1 MMKRLLTFAL
11 SVGFFIWLPNAFADG
26 SGILSLDAPATVR
39 QVQTT
44 HGSPL
49 LTLRV
54 DNIQVRAGW
63 GVEQD
68 SVFTIKAGVS
78 PNEGVLH
85 TVTTVETGKEYVATV
100 YAVDEFDLL
109 NPAYVNLTARAVI
122 TVVFVSGET
131 GLNLS
136 DVRLTAVAGE
146 AVSLYTFAATGGS
159 GDNTYTLGDD
169 YDYFDLDENSGVLSL
184 RASVKVAEYV
194 LMVKVADK
202 DNNTDEAV
210 ATVEVSAALSLATVP
225 PLTVIVGRVAHT
237 LTASGGIGAPTY
249 AIVSGNKDGFA
260 LDATSGVL
268 SLSVNAKEGSHTLTL
283 QAMDERNV
291 TVTTVATVEVSAAL
305 KLAAVPSFTVIAS
318 MAMRLT
324 TFIASGGIGT
334 PTYEIVS
341 GNEDGQ
347 FTLNAASGVLSLVA
361 DAKPDNYVLNIQAMD
376 ARDNTAET
384 VVTVGV
390 SAVLSL
396 ADAPRRGGAA
406 GQASELHTFMA
417 KGGIGARTYT
427 LLAGDAEGYFS
438 IDAESGVLSL
448 LASAT
453 VGIYTLSVQ
462 VRDGRDN
469 VVQALA
475 TVEVRELFLA
485 NVADLL
491 YAIEGRAVSLHT
503 FEAQGGTEDTYTYAL
518 VAGDERYFT
527 LGRNNG
533 VLSVLATAPIGIY
546 TLTVQVEDEDY
557 QAEATAIVEVRASLS
572 LVAMPPLT
580 VIVGRVAH
588 TLAASGGI
596 GTHTYTILSGD
607 EGVFALDAASG
618 VLSLRADAA
627 LGRHTL
633 TVQVADA
640 RANTVQAVATVD
652 VSAALSLADA
662 PSFTVIASVA
672 MSLHRFIASGGIG
685 IPTYAIVSGNESY
698 FSVNASSGVL
708 SLVADAEPDIYVLSI
723 EVTDARGNTDEA
735 VATVGVSAV
744 LSLADA
750 PRLTAVAGEAVSV
763 HTFSAKGGIGTKTYT
778 LMPGD
783 SVEYFALAE
792 SSGVLSLQVSAQA
805 GVYTLTVEV
814 ADGDSGSGP
823 VGALATV
830 EVSAALMLA
839 DAPLLSVVLGAAVSL
854 HKFTAS
860 GGIGIKT
867 YTLAAGDKGYFSV
880 NAGSGV
886 LSLLATAQAGVHM
899 VTVQAIDEGDR
910 KVEAVA
916 TVRVSAALMLA
927 DAPPFTVIANVA
939 MRLHTFIASGGIGT
953 PTYTILASNEKEGF
967 TLNAASGVLSLVADA
982 AVGSHTLTVQVMD
995 ARANT
1000 AQAVA
1005 TVEVSA
1011 ALALAEAPSFTV
1023 IASVGMSL
1031 HTFIAS
1037 GGIGTPTYTI
1047 LAGNEGRDF
1056 TLNATS
1062 GVLSLSVNAEVGSH
1076 TLTVQVMD
1084 ARNNTVETV
1093 VTVGVSAVLAL
1104 ADTPPFT
1111 VIISAALSLHTF
1123 IASGGIGTPTYT
1135 IVSGN
1140 EKEGFT
1146 LNATSGVL
1154 SLQADADPD
1163 TYVLR
1168 IQAMDG
1174 RDNTAETVVTVGVS
1188 AVLSLADAPRLGED
1202 QGIEISLHTFA
1213 AQGGIG
1219 SRTYTLLAGDAKGYF
1234 SLDAASGVLFLLTA
1248 APVAT
1253 YTLSVQVR
1261 DERGNVANALAT
1273 VGVGLLFLLDAQLYA
1288 IVGREVSLH
1297 TFDAKGAV
1305 GTLTYTIEEGN
1316 GDGYFNLDTGSGV
1329 LSVRANAPIGI
1340 YTLSVQV
1347 EDANNSAKALAVV
1360 EVRASLSL
1368 VAVPPLTVVVG
1379 KVAHT
1384 LAASGGIGQPTY
1396 AIVSGDEDGG
1406 FALDAASGALSLRA
1420 DAALG
1425 RHTLTL
1431 QVADARKNTVQAL
1444 ATVEVSAA
1452 LALSDAPPFT
1462 VIASVAMSLHMFIA
1476 SGGIGVPTYTIVA
1489 GNDGHFALGAA
1500 SGVLSLSADAE
1511 VGRHTLTVQVMD
1523 ERDNTAR
1530 AVVTVGVSATLS
1542 LADAPRLTAVAGEA
1556 MSLHT
1561 FSAKGGIGNNTY
1573 TLVGGDDADYFD
1585 LDKNSGVLS
1594 LQVSAQAGVYTLT
1607 VQVADAD
1614 GGSGPVGALATVG
1627 VSAAL
1632 MLADAP
1638 LLSVALGA
1646 AVSLH
1651 KFAASG
1657 GIGIKTY
1664 TLAAGDKGYFSVNA
1678 GSGVLSLL
1686 ATAQAGVHMVTVQAI
1701 DEGGRKVEAVATVG
1715 VSAALMLADA
1725 PPFTVIASAAMSL
1738 HMFIASGGIG
1748 VKTYTLVAGDDVEYF
1763 SVDVA
1768 SGVLSLSVNAP
1779 VKDYTLTV
1787 QVMDE
1792 RGSTAQAVA
1801 TVEVSAALSLAEVS
1815 PLTIIVG
1822 DVSHTLVASGGIGV
1836 KTYTITG
1843 GDGEGYFALDVIS
1856 GILSLSADAPAKM
1869 YTLTVRATDERN
1881 NIAEVV
1887 AMVEVSAALAL
1898 AAAPSFTVI
1907 ASVAMSLHT
1916 FIASGGIGSRI
1927 YTLLAGDENYFSVG
1941 ADSGVLSVN
1950 AEAGRHTLTVQVMDA
1965 RDNTAQAV
1973 ATVEV
1978 SAALALAAAPSFTV
1992 IISAAL
1998 SLHTFIASGGIGTPT
2013 YTIVAGNEKRGFTL
2027 NAASGVLSLQAD
2039 AEPDTYVL
2047 TVQVM
2052 DARDNTAET
2061 VATVGVSAVLALA
2074 DAPSRGGAQGVA
2086 ISLHT
2091 FAAQGGIGART
2102 YTLLTDDV
2110 EDYFSLG
2117 AASGVLSLLASATV
2131 GTYTLS
2137 VQVRDDRGNV
2147 ANALATVGVD
2157 LLFLSDA
2164 LLYAIVG
2171 REVSLHTFDA
2181 KGVGTL
2187 TYTIEEGNDDY
2198 FSLDAKSGVL
2208 SVRATAAI
2216 GIYTLSVQVEDANN
2230 SAKALA
2236 VVEVRASLSLV
2247 AVPPLT
2253 VIVGEVAHTLAAS
2266 GGIGTHTYAILA
2278 GNADGHFALG
2288 AASGVLSLR
2297 ADAALGRHTLTL
2309 QVADAHNNTVQA
2321 VVAVGVSAVLSLAEV
2336 PSFTVIASVAMSLH
2350 TFVASG
2356 GIGSRTYTLLAGDD
2370 GYFSVGAG
2378 SGVLSLS
2385 ANAAVG
2391 RHTLTVQ
2398 VMDERDNTAQ
2408 AVVTVRVSAALV
2420 LAEVPLLEVFAGDAL
2435 SLHTF
2440 VAGGGIGSS
2449 TYTLLAGD
2457 DGYFSVGAESG
2468 VLSLSA
2474 AAAVGRHTL
2483 TVQVM
2488 DERGNTDQAVAMVG
2502 VSAALALAAPPFT
2515 VIASAAMSLHTF
2527 IASGGIGL
2535 RTYTLL
2541 ASDDD
2546 GYFSVDAASGVFS
2559 LSVNTP
2565 AKDYRLTVQVM
2576 DERGSTVQAVAT
2588 VVVSAALVLAE
2599 APPFTVIASVAMS
2612 LHTFTSSGGI
2622 GLRTYTLVAGDDDG
2636 EYFSV
2641 NAASGVFS
2649 LSVNAPAKDYRL
2661 TVQVMDEHGNIVQV
2675 VATVG
2680 VSAVLSLTDAP
2691 LLQGTEGEAESL
2703 YTFEAIGGLG
2713 AKTYT
2718 VVAGAEYFSVDT
2730 ASGVLSVD
2738 ASVTVGIYTLSVQV
2752 ADVEGNVAPALATVQ
2767 VVLLLLRDVML
2778 YAIEG
2783 REVSLHTFEADGGGG
2798 AKTYTIVGGNEAQY
2812 FTLDAGSGVLSVQS
2826 SVTVG
2831 VYTLSMEVRDTVGN
2845 VSEALA
2851 VVAVEAS
2858 LFLADAPPVG
2868 AVVGMTMSVHT
2879 FAASGG
2885 IGAKTYTLAAEG
2897 QEYFA
2902 LDAASGVLSA
2912 VNASLGVYTLSVTV
2926 SDSRGNQAQA
2936 RGTVEVVGVLSL
2948 AEVSLDALARLSVA
2962 VTLHTFTAGGG
2973 YGAKRYEMIVD
2984 ESGYFAFDVDS
2995 GELSLPQNDAMLAG
3009 VYALSVEVSDSL
3021 VPPQRATAAVMV
3033 RIAKNGIFVL
3043 GGNENQTATN
3053 DLQNDVW
3060 WSADGESWRENTS
3073 SAGWT
3078 ARENHQVVAYR
3089 GRMYLMGGFEPGPR
3103 NDVWSSL
3110 DGKNWS
3116 LVPGSADW
3124 TARGNHQ
3131 ALVHNGRMYVLGGK
3145 DATENKNDVW
3155 SSADG
3160 ENWKEET
3167 GAAAWSARQSHQAVS
3182 HNGRLYVMGGND
3194 GSNFISDVWSSADG
3208 ANWRFEGNAEWTGRW
3223 LYKAVSH
3230 NGRLY
3235 VLGGNDGGRL
3245 NDVWSSLDG
3254 RSWTLEKANNNAFW
3268 TKRGRYQAL
3277 SRDGLL
3283 YVLGGNTNGTNA
3295 GLRKDVWSSADGKN
3309 WTEETAAAGWGA
3321 REYHQAVVFP
3331 SPLILWG
3338 AGETITL
3345 TLQVSAAEVYTVT
3358 AQYGFGAY
3366 TYSSTPENIGFNID
3380 RNGVLSTDDSTQ
3392 AGAYVITLQVEDEEG
3407 SLAQTRIEIE
3417 VLPVVS
3423 DAPSLFAIV
3432 GKAENLHTFVAR
3444 DQARTYTYT
3453 IVSGNGA
3460 GYFTLGAASGLLSV
3474 SGAATVGLYTL
3485 SVEISNSENYRATA
3499 RATVEIRRI
3508 LSLAEALSL
3517 TATVGQGGFH
3527 TFAAQDGIGP
3537 YTYTLLSG
3545 NALGYFVL
3553 DESSGSLSLKAEATA
3568 KLYTLTVQVSDSR
3581 GSQAQAQAVVRG
3593 LVFLSWSG
3601 LPPLTVIARLSVEVT
3616 LHVAVVHGAVG
3627 TVTYAIAAGNNTG
3640 YFAFDADSGVL
3651 SLPVNG
3657 VRLTGDYTLSLAVSD
3672 GAAPPNQ
3679 ATAAVMVRLVKNG
3692 FFVLGGNDGSLK
3704 NDVWWSADGEAW
3716 KRETANAGW
3725 DGRTDHQAAVYQGRL
3740 YVLGGIDGSPKKDVW
3755 SSADGKNWVF
3765 EGDAAWPAR
3774 SQHQVV
3780 AYQGRLYVLGG
3791 LSTNGIV
3798 NDVWSWAKGE
3808 ESWKEETGSAAWTV
3822 RRGHQAVVHNGRMY
3836 VVGGNDSGTLFD
3848 LQSFLH
3854 DVWSSADGANW
3865 SLVSDDEY
3873 RPRVWHEAVSH
3884 QGRMYILG
3892 GRIYTSASNNVAS
3905 SLDGKSWRDEK
3916 LENNDFWSRR
3926 GRFGALSRD
3935 GLLYVLGGNGSGLGG
3950 GSPEYNREK
3959 DVWSSADG
3967 RSWTKVTDAAWSAR
3981 QVKAVV
3987 FPSPLIL
3994 SGTSEKINLILGV
4007 SAEEVYTVTAQYGF
4021 GAYTYS
4027 LTPENIGFNIDSNGV
4042 LSTDDSIQAGVY
4054 VIAVQVEDEEGSQA
4068 QTRIEI
4074 EALPLVSDAPALF
4087 AIAGKA
4093 ESLHTFDA
4101 IDQAATYTYTI
4112 VSGDG
4117 EGYFTVGAASGL
4129 LSVSGEATVGL
4140 YTLSVEISD
4149 SENFRATARAT
4160 VEVRSLLS
4168 LAEAL
4173 SLTATVGQGVHTFA
4187 AQGGI
4192 GAYTYTLLSG
4202 NDMGYFVIG
4211 ESSGNLLLKTEADAG
4226 LYTLTVQVSDSRGS
4240 QAQALAVVRGLV
4252 FLSWSGLPPL
4262 PAIARLSVELILHAA
4277 VVHGA
4282 VGAITYALVAGN
4294 DTGYFAF
4301 DADSGVLSL
4310 PVNEAM
4316 LAGDYTLL
4324 LAMSDSAVPPHQ
4336 ATAAVVVR
4344 LVKNAIFVMGGNDP
4358 SFKSDMWWSVDGKA
4372 WKGAGAG
4379 WPARRSFQA
4388 VAYQGR
4394 LYVLGGRTR
4403 QSSSDHND
4411 VWSTDGVTW
4420 RQDKA
4425 NNNDGWSARR
4435 GHQAVV
4441 HNDRMYVLGGGAGST
4456 HGNDVRSDVWSS
4468 ADGVTWSL
4476 VTGSADWPARKWHQ
4490 AVAHNGRIYVL
4501 GGYDGSGRKNDVWS
4515 SADGSSWRFEGNADW
4530 DVREYHRAVSH
4541 QGRLYILGGQK
4552 IYHND
4557 FNDVWSSLDGKSWR
4571 QEKANNNNF
4580 WLKRHGF
4587 GAVSRDGLL
4596 YVLGGA
4602 RGWGVHLERDVWSSV
4617 DGRSWTKVGNAG
4629 WSARREPQAA
4639 VFPSPLALPGIGE
4652 TITLTLQVKS
4662 EIYPFSAQY
4671 GFGEYTYSLLPKV
4684 PGFDIDGSS
4693 GVLRADGSAAV
4704 GGHTLIVQVEDEED
4718 SRAQTE
4724 VNIEVI
4730 SVSIAALE
4738 LADAPSF
4745 TVVAGV
4751 AMSLHTFIASGGLG
4765 AKTYTL
4771 VAGEEAGIFM
4781 LGAKSG
4787 VLSVVMNAPAGV
4799 YTLSVQVSDST
4810 IGTVQVVGIVEV
4822 VAPLS
4827 LLPVPPLTSWVRLS
4841 AAVALHMLTASGG
4854 YEAKTYT
4861 IIAGNEAGY
4870 FAVGESSGGLSL
4882 LVNGAMLAGDY
4893 TLSVAVSDGLSPP
4906 QRATAAVTVR
4916 LAKNGIFV
4924 LGGDGGS
4931 RMNDVWSSVDGA
4943 IWMQEK
4949 ADNTEFWPAREEHQV
4964 VAHNGRLWVL
4974 GGQIDGSRTSD
4985 VWSSVDGKNWTEET
4999 AEAAWSERDR
5009 HQAVVHNGRMYV
5021 LGGQS
5026 ALSDGGRKNDVWSS
5040 VDGKNWTEET
5050 AAADWSGRHS
5060 HQAVVHNGRMYVL
5073 GGFHGG
5079 LSGINDVWSSVDGKN
5094 WTEEKGHNN
5103 AVGWVGRTGHQVVS
5117 RNGRLYLLGGLR
5129 QGGKND
5135 VWSSVDGKSWRLEK
5149 EDDGDIGWPPR
5160 YRHQVV
5166 SRHGEM
5172 YVLGGNGSR
5181 LNDVWSSSDGKI
5193 WQQKKAN
5200 NAEGWSDRE
5209 YHQAIVFPPTLLLS
5223 GEGERRY
5230 VALSVLSEI
5239 HTFQTQYGFG
5249 QYTYSL
5255 TPNVPGFGI
5264 DESSGLL
5271 SADGS
5276 APIGSYTLTVWVQD
5290 EEKSQAQTA
5299 VKVDVALSIA
5309 ALVLADAPSFVV
5321 ITGVVMNLHTFVA
5334 SGGIGAKAYNLV
5346 GEPGYF
5352 ALGESS
5358 GILAA
5363 QAVPEVGV
5371 YTLSV
5376 EVSDGGGSQ
5385 ATARATVEVVP
5396 FLLADVMLYA
5406 IVGREVSLH
5415 TFETEGG
5422 SEAVKT
5428 YAIVDGD
5435 DDYFTLDVSGVL
5447 SAKGNATV
5455 GIYTLFVAVDDESGY
5470 RAEGLAVVA
5479 VEASLFL
5486 AEMPL
5491 LTAVAGMTRSLHTF
5505 AATGGIGA
5513 KTYTLAAAE
5522 GQEYFTLNATS
5533 GVLSVVNA
5541 AMGEYT
5547 LTVRVEDGRDNSITA
5562 VVMVEVSAAL
5572 VLADAPLLQ
5581 TVVGEAGNLHTF
5593 AATGGI
5599 GDKTY
5604 TIAAGN
5610 EDYFSLDPSS
5620 GVLSMKVNALA
5631 GIYTL
5636 SVQAADAEGN
5646 VVTALAT
5653 VEVASLLLRDVMLY
5667 AIVGREV
5674 SLYTFEAGGGSGVKT
5689 YTIVAGNEAQYF
5701 TLDAGSGVLSVQ
5713 GDVSVGIYTLS
5724 MRVEDTDGNRSEAL
5738 AVVVVDDFLFLAD
5751 APSLVAAAGVTVSL
5765 HTFAASGGLGAKTY
5779 TIAAAGDG
5787 ADYFILNATSGVLSV
5802 MNATVG
5808 VYTLSVKV
5816 SDSSG
5821 SAQARAMVEVVGVV
5835 SLAGA
5840 LSLVALARLSVEV
5853 TLTTF
5858 TASGD
5863 YGAKRYEMIADESDY
5878 FSLADSGELSLPPNG
5893 AMLVGEYT
5901 LSVAVAD
5908 SLVPPQRATAAVV
5921 VRIAKNGIF
5930 VMGGRD
5936 GGFPRDVWL
5945 SLDGKNW
5952 SKQSDNNAWPGRY
5965 EHQVAPHQG
5974 RLYLMGGG
5982 SHQGVWSSADGSSWS
5997 PEGNK
6002 DWLPRWQFQVVEYKD
6017 RLYAMGGTDGNSAS
6031 NRKNDVWSSV
6041 DGEIWTR
6048 VTMNAAWTARQ
6059 GHQVVVHNDRMY
6071 VLGGFDGGY
6080 YDDVWSSTDGRIW
6093 SFEGN
6098 ADWRGRLVHQA
6109 VSHQGR
6115 LYVLGGRI
6123 GSHPRHLS
6131 DVWSWAVG
6139 EEKWTRETP
6148 NGWPARDNFQ
6158 AVSYDGLLYVLGG
6171 NIGNSNYYNDVWS
6184 SADGKKWTIVTVGAG
6199 WSARGAP
6206 QAVVFPSPL
6215 VIWGVGASEAII
6227 LTLGVPAAEIYTVT
6241 AQYGLGPY
6249 TYSLT
6254 PENIGIK
6261 IDGDGVLSLDDD
6273 QAQAGTYAVTVR
6285 VDDKE
6290 RSHAEIIIN
6299 IEIRS
6304 IVLADAPL
6312 LFAYAGLAEAVS
6324 LHAFT
6329 ANHGV
6334 GASTYNLV
6342 DDLGYF
6348 TLGAASGVLSA
6359 QANVAV
6365 GVYTLSVEVSDV
6377 NGKTATAVATVT
6389 VVARLSL
6396 ADASLMAV
6404 EKKAVS
6410 LHTFAASGGIGARTY
6425 TLSAGNET
6433 GYFVLDA
6440 SGGVLSLSASAS
6452 AGEYTLTVGVE
6463 DERGNVATA
6472 VAVVNIAAALSL
6484 ANAPSLTA
6492 AEGEARDLHT
6502 FAASGGLGV
6511 KTYILAAGAAYFTVG
6526 VASGVLS
6533 VDENATVGMYTLSVR
6548 AEDAD
6553 GNVAALAL
6561 ATVEVVSLLLLD
6573 APMLYAIVGREV
6585 SLHTF
6590 EAGGGGGAKT
6600 YTIVAGDEDKYF
6612 TLDADSGVLSVQG
6625 KATVGIYTLTVEAKD
6640 EDGNRVERLAVVAV
6654 EASLFLADAPSLV
6667 AVTEITMSVHTFAA
6681 SGGIG
6686 AKTYILSA
6694 AEGQEYF
6701 TLNATSGVLSA
6712 VNAALGVYTLSVT
6725 VSDSRGNSAQARGTV
6740 EVLAFLSLADAPLLE
6755 AVAGMTMSV
6764 HTFVASDGIGAKTY
6778 TLAADSVAGYFA
6790 MNATSGVLSVVN
6802 AAVGVYILSV
6812 TVSDSRGNSV
6822 QARATV
6828 KVSSPM
6834 SLADAPRLE
6843 ALARLSVTVALYTFV
6858 ASDGIG
6864 SKRYTVIAGN
6874 EASYF
6879 ALDAASGKLSLPSNS
6894 AMLAGA
6900 YTLRVEVLDG
6910 LTPPQRATAMATVHI
6925 ARNGI
6930 FVMGGVTRLGVRGDV
6945 WRSANGKAWNRKT
6958 ASADWPRRSDYQAA
6972 AYQGRLYVL
6981 GGSSNVG
6988 TPYNDVWSSV
6998 DGANWDRDKANDDTA
7013 DWTARSLYQ
7022 AVVHNDRLYV
7032 MGGTGSGGRKND
7044 VWSWAEGESWM
7055 LVTMSAAWSAR
7066 QDHQAVAHNGR
7077 LYVLGGEDDSNRL
7090 NDVWSSADGS
7100 SWRFEGNADWEMR
7113 VGYQAVS
7120 HMGRLYVLGGN
7131 DGNTRNDVWSSL
7143 DGKSWG
7149 QEKANNGNFWG
7160 KRRNFQALSRDGLL
7174 YVLGGHDGNYTRLND
7189 VWSSAD
7195 GKSWTKVGNAAWDAR
7210 LEFQA
7215 VVLPP
7220 NLVLP
7225 GTSETITL
7233 TLQAAVAAVAI
7244 HTVSAQ
7250 YGGGQYTYSLPS
7262 EIVGFSIENTDGTGV
7277 LSVDNQTQ
7285 VGTYEVTVRVEDEEG
7300 GHAET
7305 IIKVDIF

>member
-26 SGILSLDAPATVR
+26 NGILSLDAPSHIR
-39 QVQTT
+39 QTQED
-44 HGSPL
+44 PKDL

-54 DNIQVRAGW
+54 DNIQVRAEW
-63 GVEQD
+63 RVD
-68 SVFTIKAGVS
+68 NAAAAFDIAD
-78 PNEGVLH
+78 GVLQL
-85 TVTTVETGKEYVATV
+85 TAAETSGLGTQVVTIYVEDK
-100 YAVDEFDLL
+100 FDLL
-109 NPAYVNLTARAVI
+109 NDSYANLTASAVI
-122 TVVFVSGET
+122 TVEFLSGEF
-131 GLNLS
+131 GLS
-136 DVRLTAVAGE
+136 DAPLLMAVAGE
-146 AVSLYTFAATGGS
+146 AAKLHAFSATGGS
-159 GDNTYTLGDD
+159 GDKTYTLVADD
-169 YDYFDLDENSGVLSL
+169 ESYFSVDADSGVLSL
-184 RASVKVAEYV
+184 LTVAQEGVYTLTVQAIDGRNVTVDALATVEVSAALMLADAPLISVALGATVGLHKFIASGGIGTPTYAILAGNESYFSVDASSGVLFLLADAQAGVHTLTVQAIDVDDRKVDALATVRVSAALMLSDAPSFTVIASVGMNLHTLVANGGIGVKTYKLLDGDGVEYFSVGVASGVLSLHAGAEPGAYV
-194 LMVKVADK
+194 LMVLATDEH
-202 DNNTDEAV
+202 DNIAEAV
-210 ATVEVSAALSLATVP
+210 ATVEVSAALSLA
-225 PLTVIVGRVAHT
+225 
-237 LTASGGIGAPTY
+237 
-249 AIVSGNKDGFA
+249 
-260 LDATSGVL
+260 
-268 SLSVNAKEGSHTLTL
+268 
-283 QAMDERNV
+283 
-291 TVTTVATVEVSAAL
+291 
-305 KLAAVPSFTVIAS
+305 
-318 MAMRLT
+318 
-324 TFIASGGIGT
+324 
-334 PTYEIVS
+334 
-341 GNEDGQ
+341 
-347 FTLNAASGVLSLVA
+347 
-361 DAKPDNYVLNIQAMD
+361 D
-376 ARDNTAET
+376 ARR
-384 VVTVGV
+384 
-390 SAVLSL
+390 L
-396 ADAPRRGGAA
+396 GGAA
-406 GQASELHTFMA
+406 GTAMSLYTFA
-417 KGGIGARTYT
+417 AQGGIGARTYT
-427 LLAGDAEGYFS
+427 LLTDDVEDYFS
-438 IDAESGVLSL
+438 LGAESGVLSL
-448 LASAT
+448 LTSAT
-453 VGIYTLSVQ
+453 VAIYTLSVR
-462 VRDGRDN
+462 VRDGEGN
-469 VVQALA
+469 VAYALA

-491 YAIEGRAVSLHT
+491 YAIEGRAVRLHT

-518 VAGDERYFT
+518 VAGDKGYFT

-572 LVAMPPLT
+572 LVAVPLLT
-580 VIVGRVAH
+580 VIAGRVAH

-596 GTHTYTILSGD
+596 GTPTYKIESGD
-607 EGVFALDAASG
+607 EGAFALDAGSG

-685 IPTYAIVSGNESY
+685 IPTYAIVSGNKESH
-698 FSVNASSGVL
+698 FDLNAANGVL
-708 SLVADAEPDIYVLSI
+708 SLAADAEPDTYVLRI
-723 EVTDARGNTDEA
+723 QAKDARGNTDEA

-750 PRLTAVAGEAVSV
+750 PRLTAVAGEAVSL

-805 GVYTLTVEV
+805 GVYTLTVQV
-814 ADGDSGSGP
+814 ADADDGSGP

-899 VTVQAIDEGDR
+899 VTVQAIDEGGR

-927 DAPPFTVIANVA
+927 DAPPFTVIASVA
-939 MRLHTFIASGGIGT
+939 MSLHTFIASGGIGT
-953 PTYTILASNEKEGF
+953 PTYTIVSGNEKEGF
-967 TLNAASGVLSLVADA
+967 TLNAASGVLSLQADA

-995 ARANT
+995 ARDNT

-1056 TLNATS
+1056 TLNAAS

-1368 VAVPPLTVVVG
+1368 VAMPPLTVVVG

-1384 LAASGGIGQPTY
+1384 LAASGGIGKHTY

-1431 QVADARKNTVQAL
+1431 QVADARNNTVQAL

-1452 LALSDAPPFT
+1452 LALADAPPFT
-1462 VIASVAMSLHMFIA
+1462 VIASVAVSLHMFIA

-1489 GNDGHFALGAA
+1489 GSDGHFDLGAA

-1556 MSLHT
+1556 MSLHI

-1607 VQVADAD
+1607 VQVMDAD
-1614 GGSGPVGALATVG
+1614 GGSGPVGAEATVE

-1651 KFAASG
+1651 KFTASG

-1678 GSGVLSLL
+1678 DSGVLSLL
-1686 ATAQAGVHMVTVQAI
+1686 ATAQAGVHMLTVQAI

-1725 PPFTVIASAAMSL
+1725 PPFTVIASMAMSL
-1738 HMFIASGGIG
+1738 HTFVAGGGIG
-1748 VKTYTLVAGDDVEYF
+1748 SRAYTLAAGDKDYF
-1763 SVDVA
+1763 SVDA
-1768 SGVLSLSVNAP
+1768 SSGVLSLLADTEVGRH
-1779 VKDYTLTV
+1779 TLTV

-1887 AMVEVSAALAL
+1887 ATVEVSAALAL

-1916 FIASGGIGSRI
+1916 FIASGGIGSRT

-1992 IISAAL
+1992 IISAAM

-2039 AEPDTYVL
+2039 VEPDTYVL

-2061 VATVGVSAVLALA
+2061 VATVGVSAVLSLA
-2074 DAPSRGGAQGVA
+2074 DAPSLGGAQGVA

-2102 YTLLTDDV
+2102 YTLLTDNV
-2110 EDYFSLG
+2110 KDYFSLG

-2137 VQVRDDRGNV
+2137 VQVRDGRGNV

-2230 SAKALA
+2230 RAKALA

-2247 AVPPLT
+2247 AMPPLT

-2266 GGIGTHTYAILA
+2266 GGIGTPTYAILA
-2278 GNADGHFALG
+2278 GNTGGHFALD

-2398 VMDERDNTAQ
+2398 VMDARDNTAQ
-2408 AVVTVRVSAALV
+2408 AVATVEVSAALV

-2502 VSAALALAAPPFT
+2502 VSAVLALAAPPFT

-2527 IASGGIGL
+2527 IASGGIGI

-2588 VVVSAALVLAE
+2588 VGVSAALVLAE
-2599 APPFTVIASVAMS
+2599 APPFTVIATVAMS
-2612 LHTFTSSGGI
+2612 LHTFISSGGI

-2641 NAASGVFS
+2641 DAASGVFS
-2649 LSVNAPAKDYRL
+2649 LSMNAPAKDYRL

-2691 LLQGTEGEAESL
+2691 LLRGTEGEAESL

-2752 ADVEGNVAPALATVQ
+2752 ADAEGNVAPALATVQ

-2798 AKTYTIVGGNEAQY
+2798 AKTYTIVAGNEDKY

-2858 LFLADAPPVG
+2858 LFLADAPSLG
-2868 AVVGMTMSVHT
+2868 AIAGITMSVHT

-2885 IGAKTYTLAAEG
+2885 IGAKTYTLAAAEG

-2926 SDSRGNQAQA
+2926 SDSRGNQVEA
-2936 RGTVEVVGVLSL
+2936 RGTVEVVEALSL
-2948 AEVSLDALARLSVA
+2948 AEVFLDALARLSVT

-2984 ESGYFAFDVDS
+2984 ESGYFAFDEDS

-3021 VPPQRATAAVMV
+3021 VPPQRATSAVMV

-3089 GRMYLMGGFEPGPR
+3089 GRMYLMGGFEPGVR
-3103 NDVWSSL
+3103 NDVWSSV

-3116 LVPGSADW
+3116 LVTGGADW

-3160 ENWKEET
+3160 DNWKEET

-3245 NDVWSSLDG
+3245 NDVWSSVDG
-3254 RSWTLEKANNNAFW
+3254 RSWVREKDASW
-3268 TKRGRYQAL
+3268 TKRGRHHAL
-3277 SRDGLL
+3277 SRDGFL

-3295 GLRKDVWSSADGKN
+3295 GLRKDVWSSPDGKS
-3309 WTEETAAAGWGA
+3309 WSVETLAAGWGA

-3366 TYSSTPENIGFNID
+3366 TYSLTPENIGFNID
-3380 RNGVLSTDDSTQ
+3380 SNGVLSTDDSIQ

-3407 SLAQTRIEIE
+3407 SLAQTRVEIE

-3453 IVSGNGA
+3453 MVSGNGA

-3474 SGAATVGLYTL
+3474 SGEATVGLYTL

-3499 RATVEIRRI
+3499 RATVEVRRL

-3517 TATVGQGGFH
+3517 RATVGQGGFH

-3545 NALGYFVL
+3545 NDMGYFVL

-3581 GSQAQAQAVVRG
+3581 GNQAQAPAVVRG

-3601 LPPLTVIARLSVEVT
+3601 LPPLPAIARLSVEVT
-3616 LHVAVVHGAVG
+3616 LHAAVVHGAVG
-3627 TVTYAIAAGNNTG
+3627 TITYAIAAGNDTG

-3657 VRLTGDYTLSLAVSD
+3657 MRLTGDYTLSLAVSD

-3692 FFVLGGNDGSLK
+3692 FFVLGGNDGGLR

-3791 LSTNGIV
+3791 LSTNGVV

-4027 LTPENIGFNIDSNGV
+4027 LTPENIGFNIDSKGV
-4042 LSTDDSIQAGVY
+4042 LSTDDSIQAGAY

-4068 QTRIEI
+4068 QTMIEI
-4074 EALPLVSDAPALF
+4074 EVLPLVSDAPALF
-4087 AIAGKA
+4087 AIVGKA

-4602 RGWGVHLERDVWSSV
+4602 RGWGVHLERDVWSSA

-4639 VFPSPLALPGIGE
+4639 VFPSPLALPGTSE

-4662 EIYPFSAQY
+4662 EIYPFSARY

-4693 GVLRADGSAAV
+4693 GVLLSDGSAAV

-4810 IGTVQVVGIVEV
+4810 IGTVQVGGIVEV

-4949 ADNTEFWPAREEHQV
+4949 ADNTEFWQAREEHQV

-5193 WQQKKAN
+5193 WQPKKAN
-5200 NAEGWSDRE
+5200 NNEGWSDRE

-5255 TPNVPGFGI
+5255 TPIVPGFGI

-5358 GILAA
+5358 GILSA

-5415 TFETEGG
+5415 TFETDGG

-5447 SAKGNATV
+5447 SAKGNAPV
-5455 GIYTLFVAVDDESGY
+5455 GIYTLSVAVDDEGGY

-5547 LTVRVEDGRDNSITA
+5547 LTVRVEDGRDNSIAA

-5572 VLADAPLLQ
+5572 ALADAPLLQ

-5593 AATGGI
+5593 AASGGI

-5653 VEVASLLLRDVMLY
+5653 VEVAPLLLRDVMLY

-5689 YTIVAGNEAQYF
+5689 YTIVAGNEDEYF

-5713 GDVSVGIYTLS
+5713 GSVTVGIYTLS
-5724 MRVEDTDGNRSEAL
+5724 MRVEDADGDRSEAL
-5738 AVVVVDDFLFLAD
+5738 AVVVVEDFLFLAD
-5751 APSLVAAAGVTVSL
+5751 APSLVAFTGMTMSL
-5765 HTFAASGGLGAKTY
+5765 HTFAASGGIGAKIY
-5779 TIAAAGDG
+5779 TLAAGEG
-5787 ADYFILNATSGVLSV
+5787 QAYFTLNAASGVLSV
-5802 MNATVG
+5802 ANATVG

-5816 SDSSG
+5816 SDSNG
-5821 SAQARAMVEVVGVV
+5821 DSAQARAMVEVVEVL
-5835 SLAGA
+5835 SLADA
-5840 LSLVALARLSVEV
+5840 LSLGALARLSVEM

-5858 TASGD
+5858 AASGG
-5863 YGAKRYEMIADESDY
+5863 YGAKRYTLIADESDY
-5878 FSLADSGELSLPPNG
+5878 FSLADSGELSLPQNP
-5893 AMLVGEYT
+5893 AMLAGEYT

-5908 SLVPPQRATAAVV
+5908 SLVPPQRVTAAVV

-5930 VMGGRD
+5930 VMGGRN
-5936 GGFPRDVWL
+5936 GGYPRDVWF

-5952 SKQSDNNAWPGRY
+5952 LKHSDNSAWPGRY
-5965 EHQVAPHQG
+5965 EHQVASHQG
-5974 RLYLMGGG
+5974 RLYLMGGFG
-5982 SHQGVWSSADGSSWS
+5982 PGTRKGVWSSAAGKSWS
-5997 PEGNK
+5997 SEGDK
-6002 DWLPRWQFQVVEYKD
+6002 GWLPRWQFQVVEYKG
-6017 RLYAMGGTDGNSAS
+6017 RLYAMGGTDGNAAS
-6031 NRKNDVWSSV
+6031 NRKNDVWSSA
-6041 DGEIWTR
+6041 DGESWTR
-6048 VTMNAAWTARQ
+6048 VTMNAIWSARN
-6059 GHQVVVHNDRMY
+6059 GHQVVVHNGRMY
-6071 VLGGFDGGY
+6071 LLGGLDGNRKK
-6080 YDDVWSSTDGRIW
+6080 DVWSSTDGSSW

-6098 ADWRGRLVHQA
+6098 ANWSGRFVHQA

-6115 LYVLGGRI
+6115 LYVLGGRTP
-6123 GSHPRHLS
+6123 SASS
-6131 DVWSWAVG
+6131 DAWSWAVG
-6139 EEKWTRETP
+6139 EENWIRETS

-6158 AVSYDGLLYVLGG
+6158 AVSYDGLLYVMGG
-6171 NIGNSNYYNDVWS
+6171 NVGTKDYYNDVWS
-6184 SADGKKWTIVTVGAG
+6184 SADGKKWTSVTVHAG
-6199 WSARGAP
+6199 WAARGSP
-6206 QAVVFPSPL
+6206 QAEVFPPPL

-6227 LTLGVPAAEIYTVT
+6227 LTVGVSAAEIYKVT

-6261 IDGDGVLSLDDD
+6261 IDGDGVLSLGDD
-6273 QAQAGTYAVTVR
+6273 QTQAGAYAVTVR
-6285 VDDKE
+6285 VEDKE
-6290 RSHAEIIIN
+6290 GSRAETIINN

-6304 IVLADAPL
+6304 IALADAPL
-6312 LFAYAGLAEAVS
+6312 LFASAGLSEAVS
-6324 LHAFT
+6324 LHAFIPIY
-6329 ANHGV
+6329 
-6334 GASTYNLV
+6334 GAGAPTYELV
-6342 DDLGYF
+6342 EDDSGYF
-6348 TLGAASGVLSA
+6348 TLGAASGVLSV
-6359 QANVAV
+6359 QANVIV
-6365 GVYTLSVEVSDV
+6365 GVYTVSVQVSDE
-6377 NGKTATAVATVT
+6377 GGQAAAVATVT

-6396 ADASLMAV
+6396 ADASLIAV

-6425 TLSAGNET
+6425 TLLAGNET

-6440 SGGVLSLSASAS
+6440 SGGVLSLSSSAS

-6472 VAVVNIAAALSL
+6472 VAAVNIAAALSL
-6484 ANAPSLTA
+6484 ADAPSLTA
-6492 AEGEARDLHT
+6492 AEGDARDLHT

-6585 SLHTF
+6585 SLYTF

-6600 YTIVAGDEDKYF
+6600 YTIVAGDDDKYF
-6612 TLDADSGVLSVQG
+6612 TLDANRGVLSVQG

-6640 EDGNRVERLAVVAV
+6640 EDGNRVEGLAVVAV
-6654 EASLFLADAPSLV
+6654 EASLFLADAPSLL

-6740 EVLAFLSLADAPLLE
+6740 EVLAFLSLADAPPLE

-6790 MNATSGVLSVVN
+6790 INATSGVLSVVN

-6843 ALARLSVTVALYTFV
+6843 AVARLSVTVALYTFA

-6874 EASYF
+6874 EADYF
-6879 ALDAASGKLSLPSNS
+6879 ALDADSGKLSLPSNS

-6900 YTLRVEVLDG
+6900 YTLRVGVSDG
-6910 LTPPQRATAMATVHI
+6910 LTPPQRATAVATVHI

-6930 FVMGGVTRLGVRGDV
+6930 FVMGGVTRHGVRNDV

-6958 ASADWPRRSDYQAA
+6958 GRADWPRRSDYQAA

-6988 TPYNDVWSSV
+6988 TPYNDVWSSA
-6998 DGANWDRDKANDDTA
+6998 DGANWERDKANNNTG
-7013 DWTARSLYQ
+7013 WTARQDHQ
-7022 AVVHNDRLYV
+7022 AVVHNGRLYV

-7055 LVTMSAAWSAR
+7055 LVTMSAAWSER
-7066 QDHQAVAHNGR
+7066 QGLQAVAHNGR
-7077 LYVLGGEDDSNRL
+7077 LYVLGGLDDSSLL

-7113 VGYQAVS
+7113 VGHQAVS

-7131 DGNTRNDVWSSL
+7131 DGNTRDDVWSSL
-7143 DGKSWG
+7143 DGKSWR
-7149 QEKANNGNFWG
+7149 QEKANNGTFWG
-7160 KRRNFQALSRDGLL
+7160 RRHNFQALSRDGLL
-7174 YVLGGHDGNYTRLND
+7174 YVLGGHDGNYTRLRD
-7189 VWSSAD
+7189 AWSSAD
-7195 GKSWTKVGNAAWDAR
+7195 GESWTKVGNAAWDAR

-7262 EIVGFSIENTDGTGV
+7262 EIGGFSIENTDGAGV